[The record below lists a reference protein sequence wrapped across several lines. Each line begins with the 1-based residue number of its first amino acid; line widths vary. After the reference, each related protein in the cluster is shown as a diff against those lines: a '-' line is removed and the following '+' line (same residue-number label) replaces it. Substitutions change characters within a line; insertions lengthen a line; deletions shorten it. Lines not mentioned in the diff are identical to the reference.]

1 MVRREATVTHSN
13 FWKRNSF
20 LKRHPAL
27 SRDQFSRH
35 YEQHHG
41 PLAASQAGFRKHT
54 LRYVQNE
61 VEGDAQREATFDG
74 ITMTTQVPREDYS
87 RGFFHEADYDNV
99 KPDELYLFDMSRTV
113 SVLGE
118 VIEGPATPQPGFKL
132 VVLSGEA
139 WKPAAGVSIEGASSL
154 AVSRLDIAHA
164 SALGFKA
171 AAFAHPFMLEIWFG
185 SQQAR
190 AEAVARSEAEFGRGS
205 IALPVRERLIFG
217 PERPWPERGAA

>member
-1 MVRREATVTHSN
+1 MTRSN

-20 LKRHPAL
+20 LKRHAAL
-27 SRDQFSRH
+27 SREQFSRY
-35 YEQHHG
+35 YEEHHG

-54 LRYVQNE
+54 LRYVQNH
-61 VEGDAQREATFDG
+61 VEEDGLVDPSFDG

-87 RGFFHEADYDNV
+87 RGFFHEPDYENV

-118 VIEGPATPQPGFKL
+118 VVEGPATPQPGFKL

-139 WKPAAGVSIEGASSL
+139 WKLSSGLSVEGASSL
-154 AVSRLDIAHA
+154 AVSRLDVAHA

-171 AAFAHPFMLEIWFG
+171 AAFAHPFMLELWFG
-185 SQQAR
+185 SLEAR
-190 AEAVARSEAEFGRGS
+190 ADALARSEVEFGRGS

-217 PERPWPERGAA
+217 PELPWRARGVA